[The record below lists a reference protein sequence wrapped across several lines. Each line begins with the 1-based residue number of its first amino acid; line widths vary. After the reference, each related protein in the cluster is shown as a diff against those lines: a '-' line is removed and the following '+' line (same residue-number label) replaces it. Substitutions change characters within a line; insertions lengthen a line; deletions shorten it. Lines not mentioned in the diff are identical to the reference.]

1 MIKTTLQRG
10 LSILLLLA
18 VFSAASASAEKYQ
31 SIQWVD
37 LLPEDDLKA
46 LLEDPIPDEVLEG
59 SAADRINS
67 ALSMEIDDPVSNYE
81 KALVSVRVRGEF
93 DKRKIR
99 LPGYIVPVDTDKD
112 GNATTFFFVPFFG
125 ACIHLPP
132 PPPNQIIYADY
143 AKGIA
148 IDDLE
153 IPYWIEATI
162 FTKQQTNEMA
172 TAAYSA
178 TVDKY
183 YEFKEGDK
191 Y

>member
-1 MIKTTLQRG
+1 MLKTILQRG
-10 LSILLLLA
+10 VSILLLLIT
-18 VFSAASASAEKYQ
+18 FSVNAAQYQ

-46 LLEDPIPDEVLEG
+46 LVEDPIPENVAEG

-67 ALSMEIDDPVSNYE
+67 ALSMEIDDPISNYE
-81 KALVSVRVRGEF
+81 KALVSVRVRDEF
-93 DKRKIR
+93 NDRKIK
-99 LPGYIVPVDTDKD
+99 LPGYIVPVDTTKD
-112 GNATTFFFVPFFG
+112 GKATTFFFVPFFG

-132 PPPNQIIYADY
+132 PPPNQIIYASY
-143 AKGIA
+143 PKGIA

-153 IPYWIEATI
+153 VPYWIEATV
-162 FTKQQTNEMA
+162 FTKQMRNKMA

-178 TVDKY
+178 NVDKY